1 LTQELHRYCEGQIN
15 GRSFLIAGH
24 RGAGK
29 TTMVAAAVMNVQRAA
44 AQSPVPML
52 RPLFVPLH
60 GPNLFRDE
68 PIARTE
74 PVAGSTERPPADGAP
89 AAGSAGRMTPRD
101 LARDRANPEAQVAL
115 IEIALA
121 LHRAVCREFGEKF
134 YAAVGR
140 TVYRTDA
147 DRAPGL
153 SSWRLNSTWRCTNG
167 RRRCVSASSGSGPA
181 R

>member
-1 LTQELHRYCEGQIN
+1 MAIVITTSPEPLSRRALAGAPTILIRSGASRLLTQELRSYWEGQIT

-44 AQSPVPML
+44 AQSTLPML

-74 PVAGSTERPPADGAP
+74 PAAGSTEKP
-89 AAGSAGRMTPRD
+89 
-101 LARDRANPEAQVAL
+101 
-115 IEIALA
+115 
-121 LHRAVCREFGEKF
+121 
-134 YAAVGR
+134 
-140 TVYRTDA
+140 
-147 DRAPGL
+147 
-153 SSWRLNSTWRCTNG
+153 
-167 RRRCVSASSGSGPA
+167 
-181 R
+181 